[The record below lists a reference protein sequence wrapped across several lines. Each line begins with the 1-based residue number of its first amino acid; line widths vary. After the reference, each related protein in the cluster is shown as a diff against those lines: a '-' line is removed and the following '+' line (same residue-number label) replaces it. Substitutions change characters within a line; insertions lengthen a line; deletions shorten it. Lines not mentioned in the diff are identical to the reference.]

1 MRTGGRAAQDRRR
14 ETGTSGAK
22 GRARGS
28 SDEQVAPFHPP
39 MSDADEDE
47 HLFYVLCE
55 QVKAIASRHSN
66 FQPGRSAGSGGGGEV
81 PRGGMHGPMGTSHRR
96 PFPAFFV
103 GGEG

>member
-1 MRTGGRAAQDRRR
+1 MKPSFVKLPDPAPPDPPLRNRGTEAKRGGPGSNKTHPRIHDEGRAD
-14 ETGTSGAK
+14 
-22 GRARGS
+22 
-28 SDEQVAPFHPP
+28 AP
-39 MSDADEDE
+39 
-47 HLFYVLCE
+47 E